1 MNHMHPTE
9 STAYLLVVTLLDK
22 LLQTICGDYDGDIV
36 VTLRVT
42 EPEQFA
48 GDPEMLLMFGH
59 GFPWWLRCDD
69 ETAEQFR
76 RRAAA
81 EALQRPRLP
90 VRFGHVRLLAELPVA
105 PEDARERLARQG
117 KAAEVQP

>member
-1 MNHMHPTE
+1 MSTDKKHVRCLKTDDLDLWHRVAATMNALHH
-9 STAYLLVVTLLDK
+9 TAGVVVLSRLMNFGPGEPA
-22 LLQTICGDYDGDIV
+22 LIV
-36 VTLRVT
+36 QLNGQCPYWT
-42 EPEQFA
+42 
-48 GDPEMLLMFGH
+48 
-59 GFPWWLRCDD
+59 RCDD